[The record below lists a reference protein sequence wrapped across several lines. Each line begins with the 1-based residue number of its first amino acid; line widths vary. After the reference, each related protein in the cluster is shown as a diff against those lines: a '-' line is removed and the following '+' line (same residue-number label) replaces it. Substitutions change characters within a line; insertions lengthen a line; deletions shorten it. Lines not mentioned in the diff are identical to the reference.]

1 METVFDA
8 LKAMGKATSIELAA
22 RLDISREEV
31 LNELW
36 ELKKAG
42 FVDKSAYT
50 WRVADNNVQQEQ
62 PMQAELPEETT
73 TATVAK
79 ISECDLTATIE
90 QRGPQT
96 ADELATLFGTTS
108 RKVASTLA
116 MAICKGRLI
125 RVNQNGKFRYC
136 IPGDNLPAEPKAA
149 SVTENDGKAFPQPAG
164 VALPVQEAATQ
175 EDIKTETVADI
186 VQPLEKRVDNLVLPS
201 LRQANREL
209 RRAKSDI
216 RKWERVCAAL
226 RELNKYRDIV
236 AQLCQ
241 EETSEQY
248 KKSWREI

>member
-8 LKAMGKATSIELAA
+8 LKAMGKATSVELAA

-42 FVDKSAYT
+42 FVDKSVYT

-62 PMQAELPEETT
+62 PAPEETT
-73 TATVAK
+73 TATEAK

-116 MAICKGRLI
+116 MAISKGRLI
-125 RVNQNGKFRYC
+125 RVNQNGKIRYC
-136 IPGDNLPAEPKAA
+136 IPGDNL
-149 SVTENDGKAFPQPAG
+149 
-164 VALPVQEAATQ
+164 
-175 EDIKTETVADI
+175 
-186 VQPLEKRVDNLVLPS
+186 
-201 LRQANREL
+201 
-209 RRAKSDI
+209 
-216 RKWERVCAAL
+216 
-226 RELNKYRDIV
+226 
-236 AQLCQ
+236 
-241 EETSEQY
+241 
-248 KKSWREI
+248 

>member
-42 FVDKSAYT
+42 FVDKSVYN
-50 WRVADNNVQQEQ
+50 WLVADNNVQQEH
-62 PMQAELPEETT
+62 PVPEEQPEEIA
-73 TATVAK
+73 TATVTK

-116 MAICKGRLI
+116 MAISKGRLI

-149 SVTENDGKAFPQPAG
+149 SVTETDFKAFPQPAG
-164 VALPVQEAATQ
+164 VALPAQK
-175 EDIKTETVADI
+175 DIKTETVADI
-186 VQPLEKRVDNLVLPS
+186 VQSLPSFTETRADDLVLPS
-201 LRQANREL
+201 LHMANREL
-209 RRAKSDI
+209 RRAKSHVQ
-216 RKWERVCAAL
+216 KWERVCAAL
-226 RELNKYRDIV
+226 RELNKHRDIV
-236 AQLCQ
+236 RQIFDSSSRIV
-241 EETSEQY
+241 SE
-248 KKSWREI
+248 K

>member
-62 PMQAELPEETT
+62 PAQAELPEETT

-116 MAICKGRLI
+116 MAISKGCLI
-125 RVNQNGKFRYC
+125 RVNQGGKFRYC

-149 SVTENDGKAFPQPAG
+149 SVAETDGKAFPQPAG

-241 EETSEQY
+241 EATSEQD
-248 KKSWREI
+248 